1 MNLLAQAERPRF
13 HLPWANE
20 ATHASR
26 IFADKSLMAREWS
39 HLMTHRVIRFLAVV
53 TTATA
58 VVLAGI
64 ALNLGILSN
73 RHWGPG
79 GLTLG
84 ASGVARSEP
93 NPTTREIQT
102 TKKTTTT
109 IRRAAATT
117 TSSIPTAD
125 NSVVPRPFQP
135 DTPTSASFSTET
147 TIFDI
152 TDPPGTT
159 IAPTTTTRRKPN
171 PTTTAP
177 ALGEPQVFRVATY
190 ARATAEF
197 ATQNSLKVTAA
208 VKRGWTVDQA
218 VKTGRDVTM
227 KFRNGL
233 VEVTFHVWIKNGDI
247 QSTNERVR
255 HDS

>member
-1 MNLLAQAERPRF
+1 MNLPAQAERQRI
-13 HLPWANE
+13 HLQWSNE

-39 HLMTHRVIRFLAVV
+39 HLMTHRVIRLLAVV
-53 TTATA
+53 TSATA
-58 VVLAGI
+58 LVLAGI

-93 NPTTREIQT
+93 SPTTSEIQT
-102 TKKTTTT
+102 PKTTTT
-109 IRRAAATT
+109 IRRAATT
-117 TSSIPTAD
+117 STSSIPPAT

-135 DTPTSASFSTET
+135 DTPTSASFPTET
-147 TIFDI
+147 TIVDI

-197 ATQNSLKVTAA
+197 TTQNSLKVTAA
-208 VKRGWTVDQA
+208 VKRGWTVDKPM
-218 VKTGRDVTM
+218 KTGRDVTM

-247 QSTNERVR
+247 QSTSKRVR